1 MLLIILKCAYF
12 QAQYCTCL
20 IQWQLTVY
28 AGCSLMCC
36 RHYYHMALCMQ
47 NCVSMVL
54 MLWEVGC
61 FLNSHKLHIPLKTH
75 YENTRWSEWCHYKIV
90 LAWQQAA
97 KGERKKKSIPDSF
110 WDAIIRNHLWNEC
123 DARKRSRTDCIV
135 HRASWG
141 LYTGNND
148 LLCVVSS
155 FHDRLLSC
163 CSFSRMKPSR
173 STIISAHM
181 ITEHSDPETVI
192 KLTAKPW
199 GFLFSLPPPS
209 PFPLSIS
216 SPWKSNYKGNS
227 PTSSN
232 HNPDSPLSVSITSLL
247 HWFYLLGCLLLCI
260 PLSPWRQTALW
271 VEPSGLNH
279 PPTPSFLGSV
289 WKSRE
294 VKHLPPLRRSKNVF
308 VTWNSFSLQSFMQ
321 TRQKTEKEHLL
332 FPVGLGK
339 QSLW

>member
-1 MLLIILKCAYF
+1 MKIHVEVSGVITRLFLLGNK
-12 QAQYCTCL
+12 Q
-20 IQWQLTVY
+20 
-28 AGCSLMCC
+28 
-36 RHYYHMALCMQ
+36 RK
-47 NCVSMVL
+47 
-54 MLWEVGC
+54 E
-61 FLNSHKLHIPLKTH
+61 
-75 YENTRWSEWCHYKIV
+75 
-90 LAWQQAA
+90 
-97 KGERKKKSIPDSF
+97 KGKKKSIPDSF

-247 HWFYLLGCLLLCI
+247 HWFYLPAGVSSAVHTPVSMETDSSVGRAI
-260 PLSPWRQTALW
+260 WTQPSPN
-271 VEPSGLNH
+271 P
-279 PPTPSFLGSV
+279 
-289 WKSRE
+289 
-294 VKHLPPLRRSKNVF
+294 
-308 VTWNSFSLQSFMQ
+308 
-321 TRQKTEKEHLL
+321 
-332 FPVGLGK
+332 
-339 QSLW
+339 